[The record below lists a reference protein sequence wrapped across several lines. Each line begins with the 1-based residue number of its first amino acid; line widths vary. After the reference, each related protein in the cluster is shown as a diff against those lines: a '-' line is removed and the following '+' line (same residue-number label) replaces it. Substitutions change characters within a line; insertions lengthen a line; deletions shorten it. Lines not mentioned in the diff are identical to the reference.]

1 MPLARLWQ
9 GLLLVAAVPVAG
21 CGGGQAQARIP
32 EGATQRDTSIEH
44 EACAIDGNDVER
56 IDADGDGRPDIFIV
70 RSGGHEVCRAV
81 DLNLDGVIDRWTY
94 FDADGRPRRQESDY
108 DRDGRIDEIAL
119 FRDGVVVERQRA
131 TSLVDRLD
139 TWQFYE
145 KGELVRVERDAN
157 GDGIIDQWWEYP
169 SPECP
174 LIHVDVNND
183 GRPDPGA
190 SIDSCKDLGHVPP
203 VRQTDDRHP
212 PSGLKAPVETVTE
225 VESGPAEEAA
235 EEDP

>member
-1 MPLARLWQ
+1 MPLAWRRW
-9 GLLLVAAVPVAG
+9 GLLMAAAVGG
-21 CGGGQAQARIP
+21 CGGGQLQARLP
-32 EGATQRDTSIEH
+32 EGATRRDTAIEH
-44 EACAIDGNDVER
+44 EACAIDGSDVER
-56 IDADGDGRPDIFIV
+56 LDANGDGRPDIFIV
-70 RSGGHEVCRAV
+70 RNGEREVCRAV
-81 DLNLDGVIDRWTY
+81 DLNLDGVVDRWTY
-94 FDADGRPRRQESDY
+94 FDAAGRPRRQESDY

-119 FRDGVVVERQRA
+119 FREGVVVERHRA

-169 SPECP
+169 VPGCP
-174 LIHVDVNND
+174 LIHVDVNHD

-190 SIDSCKDLGHVPP
+190 SVDSCKDLGHVPP
-203 VRQTDDRHP
+203 TRHSRDRHL

-225 VESGPAEEAA
+225 MESGPTEEAT
-235 EEDP
+235 EESP